1 LSGARLKPETAK
13 RWLDPQV
20 RLRQHCI
27 ECLSTDGQ
35 DADQHV
41 AWGLGWGLEPDAG
54 SFFHWGDNGQFKAFV
69 VGSLADRSAVV
80 VFTNGYNG
88 MAIMP
93 DVINQLMPGDHP
105 AFIWLNYARNAN
117 MSAWLDWLQ
126 TSWIH
131 WFK

>member
-1 LSGARLKPETAK
+1 M
-13 RWLDPQV
+13 
-20 RLRQHCI
+20 
-27 ECLSTDGQ
+27 
-35 DADQHV
+35 
-41 AWGLGWGLEPDAG
+41 AG
-54 SFFHWGDNGQFKAFV
+54 SP
-69 VGSLADRSAVV
+69 ADRSAVV

-93 DVINQLMPGDHP
+93 DVINQLMPGNHP